1 MSPLLLALLGLGF
14 CLSQRI
20 KAQNDNLPK
29 TFIWAEPDHLMPEGE
44 LVTIWCQSPLEAS
57 SYKLEQEGTTWSVSS
72 YVKGNM
78 TSFLLGKMRAEAAG
92 VYHCQYCTS
101 SGCSES
107 SDSLM
112 LIMIGWYEK
121 PVLSARPRTVVVPGE
136 TVTLHCQSLFDL
148 DGFMLS
154 KNQGGN
160 VTPRYEW
167 HTLPSFTIT
176 AVTAA
181 HGGTYRCHVFQSAYP
196 YVWSAPSNPLVL
208 RVTDTPEDH
217 SLPDPK
223 EPDPTNNPAP
233 QDYTM
238 GNLIRLSLAG
248 LVLIILG
255 VLLAEAWKSRRGP

>member
-72 YVKGNM
+72 YVEGNK
-78 TSFLLGKMRAEAAG
+78 TSFFLGKMRAEAAG

-112 LIMIGWYEK
+112 LIMI
-121 PVLSARPRTVVVPGE
+121 
-136 TVTLHCQSLFDL
+136 
-148 DGFMLS
+148 
-154 KNQGGN
+154 
-160 VTPRYEW
+160 
-167 HTLPSFTIT
+167 